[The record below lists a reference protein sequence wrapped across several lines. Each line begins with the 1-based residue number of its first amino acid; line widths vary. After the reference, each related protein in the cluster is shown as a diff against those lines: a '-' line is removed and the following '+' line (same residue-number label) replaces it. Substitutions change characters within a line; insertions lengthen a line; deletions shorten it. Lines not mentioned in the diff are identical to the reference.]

1 MLWGE
6 EGFAEALT
14 AHSVTCATLTP
25 SALSVLSPQRLVLL
39 KKLAVAAEACPPAL
53 VETWAPGRHLV
64 NAYGPSENTV
74 VSTWAE
80 LTASHLNRSEDGFTL
95 DVQGDSPSVGGSFL
109 SLNSSRNAQH
119 HVPIGRPLMGVQCY
133 VFEASLYKS
142 LQPIGAPGELCL
154 GGDQL
159 AQGYYRDAAKT
170 AEKFVTNP
178 LNGKR
183 MYKTGDLVMWLPTGQ
198 LLYLGRNDE
207 MVGSLESLGVVKSRD
222 STSSGNVKQ
231 QSSQ

>member
-1 MLWGE
+1 LVLWGE

-14 AHSVTCATLTP
+14 QHHVTCATLTP
-25 SALSVLSPQRLVLL
+25 SALSVLEPSRLVAL
-39 KKLAVAAEACPPAL
+39 KTLAVAAEACPPAL
-53 VETWAPGRHLV
+53 VDTWATHGRTLV

-80 LTASHLNRSEDGFTL
+80 LTQRSLSQSRQSEDFTL

-109 SLNSSRNAQH
+109 SSVTPQQH

-133 VFEASLYKS
+133 VFESTLYKS

-170 AEKFVTNP
+170 AERFISNP

-183 MYKTGDLVMWLPTGQ
+183 MYKTGDLVMWLPCGQ

-207 MVGSLESLGVVKSRD
+207 MA
-222 STSSGNVKQ
+222 
-231 QSSQ
+231 